1 MPLQE
6 FLTLFIFYTFAFKKK
21 CMGSL
26 HAQTPVRSSFT
37 SEPSHQSVNGTSM
50 RSLKK
55 KEGRRVRYN
64 LQTN

>member
-1 MPLQE
+1 
-6 FLTLFIFYTFAFKKK
+6 
-21 CMGSL
+21 MGSL